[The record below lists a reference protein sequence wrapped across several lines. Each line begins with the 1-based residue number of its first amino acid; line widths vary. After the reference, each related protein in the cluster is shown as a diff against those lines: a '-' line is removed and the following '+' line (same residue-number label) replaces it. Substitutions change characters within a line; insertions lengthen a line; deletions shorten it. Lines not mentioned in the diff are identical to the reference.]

1 MVEGSAGPMIC
12 QVAEDLSPDVVVV
25 GSHGRGFLKRVVIG
39 SVSEHVVRH
48 CQRTGAGHPPRRPRR
63 QRLTP
68 VVDHGSDPVPTW
80 SVAELHEALNGLLVH
95 VFGEEVWIEGEMRN
109 LNRSA
114 KGHVY
119 FDLVDAGRDGDP
131 TRPMLSVTLFDKERQ
146 AVNRHLTEQGGAVR
160 MGDGIRVRIRGRLNI
175 YGARSSLQLR
185 MSWIDPAYTLGVM
198 GQERDRVL
206 AVLAAEGLLGA
217 NAAAPMPLVPL
228 HIALVTSINSAA
240 HADALHELQR
250 AGPGFR
256 VTVVDTRT
264 QGCEAERSIVAA
276 LGVAAERGAEVVLLV
291 RGGGARTDLAAFDS
305 ELVARAI
312 VASPL
317 PVVTGIGHEIDRT
330 VADEVAHSA
339 HKTPT
344 AAAAAVADG
353 ARRFALDLGIHLRAA
368 PDRDTGPHRA
378 GGARPGR
385 GRPACR
391 SLGEPPPLRRPPRGR
406 RTCPDARRPR
416 HPGRWTAPSGA
427 RRDRV
432 RGSRPQRDVVPRQ
445 ADSLLVG
452 LRGTC
457 PFARPGDRVGPW
469 LVGDPGRRRSCAVR
483 SIDQLA
489 PDDRITTTLA
499 DGTVHS
505 TVIGTDGPEPPG
517 APVSDT
523 GDDQLT
529 FAAAMDELTTL
540 VDELESDALDVDDL
554 TARVA
559 RAADLVQWCRERI
572 DGARFSVEEVLV
584 RLEADEPDAGPLT
597 SDRPERSA
605 VRPTRPGRRSRPG
618 RSPGPPRPHPARSPP
633 QPATPGGPRPRR

>member
-1 MVEGSAGPMIC
+1 
-12 QVAEDLSPDVVVV
+12 
-25 GSHGRGFLKRVVIG
+25 
-39 SVSEHVVRH
+39 
-48 CQRTGAGHPPRRPRR
+48 
-63 QRLTP
+63 

-95 VFGEEVWIEGEMRN
+95 VFGDEVWIEGEMRN

-185 MSWIDPAYTLGVM
+185 MSWIDPAFTLGVM

-264 QGCEAERSIVAA
+264 QGSEAERSIVAA
-276 LGVAAERGAEVVLLV
+276 LGVAADRGADVVLLV

-353 ARRFALDLGIHLRAA
+353 ARRFALDLGTIAAQLPIATRGRIVRAEHALDAASRRAGRSASHQLSAARREVEHLSRRAA
-368 PDRDTGPHRA
+368 
-378 GGARPGR
+378 GAAPRSMDAAERELGAVAAR
-385 GRPACR
+385 IAPA
-391 SLGEPPPLRRPPRGR
+391 
-406 RTCPDARRPR
+406 ARR
-416 HPGRWTAPSGA
+416 HAA
-427 RRDRV
+427 
-432 RGSRPQRDVVPRQ
+432 Q

-452 LRGTC
+452 LAARARSHDPAVALARGWSVTRG
-457 PFARPGDRVGPW
+457 AD
-469 LVGDPGRRRSCAVR
+469 GRALRSV
-483 SIDQLA
+483 DQLA
-489 PDDRITTTLA
+489 PGDRITTTLT

-505 TVIGTDGPEPPG
+505 TVIGTD
-517 APVSDT
+517 D
-523 GDDQLT
+523 
-529 FAAAMDELTTL
+529 
-540 VDELESDALDVDDL
+540 
-554 TARVA
+554 
-559 RAADLVQWCRERI
+559 
-572 DGARFSVEEVLV
+572 
-584 RLEADEPDAGPLT
+584 
-597 SDRPERSA
+597 
-605 VRPTRPGRRSRPG
+605 PTPQE
-618 RSPGPPRPHPARSPP
+618 HP
-633 QPATPGGPRPRR
+633 